1 MSKKINIA
9 IACILSAFLLLPC
22 VPHLTAHANSAQ
34 THWSGRDSFGAYVTD
49 ENCPVVV
56 EGEKLTLN
64 IPEFPSN
71 YFSEEAFEG
80 YNANVTAEYT
90 FHNPADYDV
99 EMTLAFPFGKHPDY
113 LYDRYDFNTGKYLYY
128 DDTSLYA
135 LTSDGEEIERNIR
148 YTLNSW
154 KFDPQIDLARLSSEK
169 RTYDFITP
177 ETPVASYTY
186 EFNPENFTH
195 GTCATANFYGLG
207 DPSKTLILLS
217 EFSMGEYGSKKE
229 ICGSWISRNNV
240 QTIYVIGEPLQK
252 MPEWKMYENGE
263 FKKEVAGKVT
273 LSSKHT
279 LSTFNEFALTY
290 FDKEGEVGEVDWYNA
305 VLDSIAESREEGRLV
320 AKETHSALKVE
331 NNLMRWYEYNL
342 SIPAG
347 GRVVNSVAAPLYPA
361 IDASWSPAIYS
372 YTYLLSPASTWTDF
386 GSFEVIIN
394 TPYFLVESSLNF
406 KDIYGDDI
414 NNGAEVDNRYEYSQ
428 QGLPE
433 GELTFTL
440 STEKSPQKKRQ
451 SLGTTIANFMLFIGI
466 PIIFAFVAVGII
478 VAIVLI
484 IVHAVRKKIAVNNSK
499 NKKGGCAT

>member
-49 ENCPVVV
+49 ESCPVVV

-64 IPEFPSN
+64 IPEFPLNN
-71 YFSEEAFEG
+71 YYSTEEFED
-80 YNANVTAEYT
+80 YNAHVTAEYT

-99 EMTLAFPFGKHPDY
+99 EMTLVFPFGKQPDY
-113 LYDRYDFNTGKYLYY
+113 IYDRYDFNTGEYVYF
-128 DDTSLYA
+128 DDTSLYQI
-135 LTSDGEEIERNIR
+135 TSDGEEVERNIR

-154 KFDPQIDLARLSSEK
+154 KFDPAVDLARLSNEK
-169 RTYDFITP
+169 RTCGFITP
-177 ETPVASYTY
+177 ETPVTAYTY
-186 EFNPENFTH
+186 EFEPEKWENS
-195 GTCATANFYGLG
+195 TCAAANFYGLG

-252 MPEWKMYENGE
+252 MPEWKLYENGAM
-263 FKKEVAGKVT
+263 KKQVAGEVK
-273 LSSKHT
+273 LSTKLPPKT
-279 LSTFNEFALTY
+279 ITFNEFALTY
-290 FDKEGEVGEVDWYNA
+290 FDEDGEVSEVDWYNA
-305 VLDSIAESREEGRLV
+305 VLDNITESMEDGRLI
-320 AKETHSALKVE
+320 AKSSYSSLRVE

-347 GRVVNSVAAPLYPA
+347 ESVVNSVTAPLYPA
-361 IDASWSPAIYS
+361 IDASWNPAIYT
-372 YTYLLSPASTWTDF
+372 YTYLLSPASTWADF
-386 GSFEVIIN
+386 GSFEVEIQ
-394 TPYFLVESSLNF
+394 TPFYLVESSLNF
-406 KDIYGDDI
+406 EKGD
-414 NNGAEVDNRYEYSQ
+414 GVYTYSQ
-428 QGLPE
+428 QGLPQ

-440 STEKSPQKKRQ
+440 STEQSPQKKKQ
-451 SLGTTIANFMLFIGI
+451 PLGTTIANFMLFIGI
-466 PIIFAFVAVGII
+466 PIIFALVAVGII

-484 IVHAVRKKIAVNNSK
+484 IVHAVRRKKRSK
-499 NKKGGCAT
+499 EQ